1 MAMVKILNKGQ
12 LVIPA
17 SLRKKFGIRPGCKV
31 RVFEYGNLI
40 HIVPPSEDPVA
51 SAMGCLPGAPSL
63 AGELLEERRKD
74 FPG

>member
-1 MAMVKILNKGQ
+1 METVKILSKGQ

-17 SLRKKFGIRPGCKV
+17 ALRKKYGIRPGCRV

-40 HIVPPSEDPVA
+40 HIVPPLEDPVS
-51 SAMGCLPGAPSL
+51 SAMGCLPCAPSL

-74 FPG
+74 FLG

>member
-51 SAMGCLPGAPSL
+51 GAMGCLPGAPSL

-74 FPG
+74 FP

>member
-51 SAMGCLPGAPSL
+51 SAMGCLPDAPSL

-74 FPG
+74 FP